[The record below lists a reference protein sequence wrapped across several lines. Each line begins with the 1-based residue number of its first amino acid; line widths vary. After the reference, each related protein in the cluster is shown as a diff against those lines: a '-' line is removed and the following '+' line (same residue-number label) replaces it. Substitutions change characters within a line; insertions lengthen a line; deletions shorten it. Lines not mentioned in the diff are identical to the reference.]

1 MLFSGD
7 IYLRAFYE
15 VVYIVYLLMATTT
28 VRTLMF
34 PMCFTALKTPRV
46 FIHNDGAW
54 NFYVFE
60 NIFVPLNE
68 ITYSLY
74 WIAIFI

>member
-7 IYLRAFYE
+7 IYLKAFYE
-15 VVYIVYLLMATTT
+15 VVYNVYLLMATTIT
-28 VRTLMF
+28 RTLMF

-54 NFYVFE
+54 KLYVFE
-60 NIFVPLNE
+60 NIFIPLNE
-68 ITYSLY
+68 ST
-74 WIAIFI
+74 